1 MGRPAPYYSDDA
13 ARRLPSTQ
21 PMKPV
26 LLVISDLIFRS
37 RIGDAARHA
46 SVPLRVAKSMEQ
58 LERHLGNEIP
68 SLAIVD
74 LESDTIDTAAAIRRL
89 RATPG
94 GDALRIVAYAGHTNL
109 DAIKAGKEAG
119 AGVVLARSGFIA
131 QLPTILARA
140 AQDIGPAEVA
150 GT

>member
-1 MGRPAPYYSDDA
+1 
-13 ARRLPSTQ
+13 
-21 PMKPV
+21 MKPV

-37 RIGDAARHA
+37 RIDDAARHA

-89 RATPG
+89 RAAPG
-94 GDALRIVAYAGHTNL
+94 GDSLRIVAYAGHTNL

-131 QLPTILARA
+131 QLPSILARA
-140 AQDIGPAEVA
+140 AQDIGPAEIA

>member
-1 MGRPAPYYSDDA
+1 MR
-13 ARRLPSTQ
+13 
-21 PMKPV
+21 PV
-26 LLVISDLIFRS
+26 LLVISDLLFRS
-37 RIGDAARHA
+37 RIDDAARHA

-58 LERHLGNEIP
+58 LERHLSKEPP

-74 LESDTIDTAAAIRRL
+74 LEADTIDTSAAIRRL
-89 RATPG
+89 RAGAG
-94 GDALRIVAYAGHTNL
+94 GESLRIVAYAGHTNL
-109 DAIKAGKEAG
+109 AAIKAGRDAG

-140 AQDIGPAEVA
+140 SEDFGTAEAA